1 MGIIRQWQEVLK
13 NKAIA
18 CVRRMSRQP
27 PLYLPTD
34 NSDGDPT
41 STMATHEKLH
51 AHKHEL
57 HPFPRHLK
65 KEEMYPAS

>member
-1 MGIIRQWQEVLK
+1 MGNYKTCHPLLIIKLNFV
-13 NKAIA
+13 
-18 CVRRMSRQP
+18 RQP